1 MKIIDGGVTSAKGF
15 KAACTAA
22 GIKYKDRTDMA
33 MLVSEQPCV
42 TAGTFTRN
50 LVKAA
55 PVLWDRA
62 IVENAGPAQ
71 AVVINA
77 GIANAC
83 TGEEGF
89 DACRKTAA
97 AVQEICGFAPEQ
109 VFVASTGVIGAQL
122 PVEKLTKGV
131 QAMVPQLDASRE
143 AGHTAARAIMTTDT
157 LPKEACVAVE
167 IDGVTV
173 TIGGMCKGSGMIHP
187 NMGTMLC
194 FITTDVVIEKAL
206 LQKALS
212 ETVDETYNMVSVDG
226 DTSTN
231 DTCLILANGLAG
243 NAPIAEEGA
252 AYEAFKEGLMA
263 VNKAL
268 AMKIAGDGEGAT
280 ALFEV
285 IVKNA
290 ANREDARTLSKSVVT
305 SSLSK
310 AAVYGHDANCGRF
323 LCALGYS
330 GVDFDPDQV
339 DMWFQSEHGTLQ
351 VAANGVILQYSEE
364 KAAEIMTTEHF
375 TVVCDMKQGTA
386 EATAWGCDL
395 THEYVTINADYR
407 S

>member
-1 MKIIDGGVTSAKGF
+1 
-15 KAACTAA
+15 
-22 GIKYKDRTDMA
+22 MA

-252 AYEAFKEGLMA
+252 AYEAFKEGLRDY
-263 VNKAL
+263 VNLAIHNFMPILRERGSLGTMVSGKASLMLSRKLGLSTFDARRGMQVHTVPVPSTGEISAAYMSGMNLFINTRSQHKKEAL
-268 AMKIAGDGEGAT
+268 AFIKFCARPEIQVHYAKLLEVFPAFED
-280 ALFEV
+280 ALELFMLSSSRRLH
-285 IVKNA
+285 IYGGILA
-290 ANREDARTLSKSVVT
+290 RARTLPNIT
-305 SSLSK
+305 IMGTFLN
-310 AAVYGHDANCGRF
+310 AVKRWTAN
-323 LCALGYS
+323 
-330 GVDFDPDQV
+330 
-339 DMWFQSEHGTLQ
+339 W
-351 VAANGVILQYSEE
+351 I
-364 KAAEIMTTEHF
+364 
-375 TVVCDMKQGTA
+375 
-386 EATAWGCDL
+386 
-395 THEYVTINADYR
+395 
-407 S
+407 

>member
-1 MKIIDGGVTSAKGF
+1 MNIIDGGVTSAKGF

-33 MLVSEQPCV
+33 MLVSEVPCV

-55 PVLWDRA
+55 PVLWDRQ
-62 IVENAGPAQ
+62 IVESGALAQ
-71 AVVINA
+71 AVVVNA

-97 AVQEICGFAPEQ
+97 AVQQICGFAPEQ

-122 PVEKLTKGV
+122 PVDKLSAGV
-131 QAMVPQLDASRE
+131 AAMVPQLADSRE
-143 AGHTAARAIMTTDT
+143 AGHLAARAIMTTDT
-157 LPKEACVAVE
+157 LPKEVCVEVE
-167 IDGVTV
+167 ISGTTV

-194 FITTDVVIEKAL
+194 FITTDVAIKKEL
-206 LQKALS
+206 LQKALY
-212 ETVDETYNMVSVDG
+212 ETVGETFNMVSVDG

-231 DTCLILANGLAG
+231 DTCLVLANGLAG
-243 NAPIAEEGA
+243 NAPIETEDA

-290 ANREDARTLSKSVVT
+290 ADREAARTLSKSVVT

-330 GVDFDPDQV
+330 GIDFDPDQV

-351 VAANGVILQYSEE
+351 VAENGVILRYSEE
-364 KAAEIMTTEHF
+364 KAKEIMSTEHF
-375 TVVCDMKQGTA
+375 TVICDMKQGDA